1 MASNL
6 PSINKP
12 SLVNSDPA
20 VKKIGK
26 GTESS
31 GAILS
36 KPPTVSGSPD
46 VIINISSHQ
55 NVGKKGPKPI
65 DPRSDPGIKVPTPPP
80 TLVGGPINYPKA
92 IDPKSDPAIGK
103 LKPKLP
109 EKSEPFNPY
118 KDKNTVQG
126 WHEAYKT
133 YGIGPAKTSP
143 YQAALNGAV
152 VSDANG
158 NFMQTKFLGNTYT
171 KGYITYNL
179 TSQVN
184 VNNMTVY
191 TYVNSRDERF
201 WQS

>member
-1 MASNL
+1 MASSL
-6 PSINKP
+6 TGINKP
-12 SLVNSDPA
+12 SLVTSDP
-20 VKKIGK
+20 VVNKIGK
-26 GTESS
+26 DTVSS
-31 GAILS
+31 GAILR

-46 VIINISSHQ
+46 VIINISPQQ
-55 NVGKKGPKPI
+55 NAGIKRPKPI
-65 DPRSDPGIKVPTPPP
+65 DPKSDPGIKVPTPPP
-80 TLVGGPINYPKA
+80 TLVGGPINYPKP

-109 EKSEPFNPY
+109 ENNEPFNPY

-126 WHEAYKT
+126 WHDAFKT

-171 KGYITYNL
+171 KGYTTYNL
-179 TSQVN
+179 ASQVN
-184 VNNMTVY
+184 VNGKTVY